1 MYIWQGR
8 RFQDIIAAMAEI
20 KQQLIT
26 LVLGK
31 VSRELA
37 GEVFNPSIIKSS
49 PVYYKTAV
57 PKQVVVGQEN
67 FTIGGREVTFHLR
80 GYQPDVL
87 LIQTTIE
94 VENIF
99 HKEGIFALEKQS
111 YEHSYR
117 ILKEY
122 GGDTLFSEAYSVFAV
137 TNYEGAPEQFLKY
150 QDVIVSLLKSE
161 VLELDPQEVQ
171 YTLGIK
177 IKYGNNDLSIIDW
190 DGAFLF
196 DPNGDIEEDME
207 LLMLAN
213 VQLLRYRILDHQI
226 DGRLSRMAELV
237 HKIPASGMRL
247 SSKEMMQR
255 MKETM
260 EIRMVS
266 ISELQR
272 LERDIKLIGDWY
284 SARFYELAASK
295 FKIDE
300 WRKTIRNKLE
310 SLEDTY
316 SLVVENFTVS
326 TKHRAEWVQI
336 IAFFVLQIGWFVILV
351 IELLQFLRRP

>member
-1 MYIWQGR
+1 
-8 RFQDIIAAMAEI
+8 MAEI

-37 GEVFNPSIIKSS
+37 GEVFNPAIIKSS

-57 PKQVVVGQEN
+57 PKQVLVGQEK
-67 FTIGGREVTFHLR
+67 FVIGGREVTFHLR

-99 HKEGIFALEKQS
+99 HKEGIFALERQS
-111 YEHSYR
+111 YEHSHR

-122 GGDTLFSEAYSVFAV
+122 GGDTLFSEEYSVFAV
-137 TNYEGAPEQFLKY
+137 TNYQGDPEQFLKHR
-150 QDVIVSLLKSE
+150 DVIVSLLKSE
-161 VLELDPQEVQ
+161 ILDLDPQEVQ
-171 YTLGIK
+171 YTLGSK
-177 IKYGNNDLSIIDW
+177 IKYSNNDMSIIDW

-196 DPNGDIEEDME
+196 DPKGDIEEDLK
-207 LLMLAN
+207 LLTLAN
-213 VQLLRYRILDHQI
+213 LQLLRHRILDHQI
-226 DGRLSRMAELV
+226 DGRLARMAELV
-237 HKIPASGMRL
+237 HNMPLSGTQLRGKDMA
-247 SSKEMMQR
+247 QR

-284 SARFYELAASK
+284 SARFYELATAK

-300 WRKTIRNKLE
+300 WRRTIRSKLE

-326 TKHRAEWVQI
+326 TKRRVEWVQI
-336 IAFFVLQIGWFVILV
+336 IAFFILQIGWFVLLV
-351 IELLQFLRRP
+351 IELLRFMRRP

>member
-1 MYIWQGR
+1 MAG
-8 RFQDIIAAMAEI
+8 MAEI

-31 VSRELA
+31 VTRELA
-37 GEVFNPSIIKSS
+37 GEVFNPTIIKSS

-57 PKQVVVGQEN
+57 PRQVIVGQEN
-67 FTIGGREVTFHLR
+67 FTIGGQNVTFHLR

-87 LIQTTIE
+87 LIQTTID

-99 HKEGIFALEKQS
+99 HKEGVFALEKQS

-117 ILKEY
+117 ILEEY
-122 GGDTLFSEAYSVFAV
+122 GGDSLFSEEYSVFVV
-137 TNYEGAPEQFLKY
+137 TNYQGDPDQFLKY
-150 QDVIVSLLKSE
+150 RDVIVSLLKSE
-161 VLELDPQEVQ
+161 ILDLDPQEVQ
-171 YTLGIK
+171 YTLGSR

-196 DPNGDIEEDME
+196 DPIGDIEEDLE
-207 LLMLAN
+207 LLTLAN
-213 VQLLRYRILDHQI
+213 LQLLRHRILDHQL
-226 DGRLSRMAELV
+226 DGRLSRMAQLV
-237 HKIPASGMRL
+237 HNMPAGGMHLRGKDL
-247 SSKEMMQR
+247 AQR

-284 SARFYELAASK
+284 SARFYELAATK
-295 FKIDE
+295 FKIDD
-300 WRKTIRNKLE
+300 WRRTIRSKLE

-326 TKHRAEWVQI
+326 TKYRAEWVQI
-336 IAFFVLQIGWFVILV
+336 ILFFILQFGWLFMLV
-351 IELLQFLRRP
+351 IEILRFLRKS

>member
-1 MYIWQGR
+1 
-8 RFQDIIAAMAEI
+8 MAEI

-31 VSRELA
+31 VSRQLT
-37 GEVFNPSIIKSS
+37 GEVFNPTVIKSS
-49 PVYYKTAV
+49 PVYYKAAV
-57 PKQVVVGQEN
+57 PRQVTVGQEN
-67 FTIGGREVTFHLR
+67 FTIGGQNVTFHLR

-87 LIQTTIE
+87 LIQTTID

-99 HKEGIFALEKQS
+99 HKEGIFSLEKQS

-122 GGDTLFSEAYSVFAV
+122 GGDLLFSEEYSVFAV
-137 TNYEGAPEQFLKY
+137 TNYQGDPEQFLKHR
-150 QDVIVSLLKSE
+150 DVIVSLLKSE
-161 VLELDPQEVQ
+161 MLDLDPQEVQ
-171 YTLGIK
+171 YTLGSK
-177 IKYGNNDLSIIDW
+177 IKYGNNDMSMIDW

-196 DPNGDIEEDME
+196 DPNGDIEEDLE
-207 LLMLAN
+207 LLTLAN
-213 VQLLRYRILDHQI
+213 LQLLRCRILDHQL

-237 HKIPASGMRL
+237 HNIPAGGIHMHGRDL
-247 SSKEMMQR
+247 TQK

-284 SARFYELAASK
+284 SARFYELAAAK

-300 WRKTIRNKLE
+300 WRRTIRSKLE

-326 TKHRAEWVQI
+326 AKHRAEWVQI
-336 IAFFVLQIGWFVILV
+336 IAFFVLQIGWLFMLV
-351 IELLQFLRRP
+351 IEILRFLRKS

>member
-1 MYIWQGR
+1 
-8 RFQDIIAAMAEI
+8 MAEI

-37 GEVFNPSIIKSS
+37 GEVFNPAIIKSS

-57 PKQVVVGQEN
+57 PRQVIVGQEN
-67 FTIGGREVTFHLR
+67 FTIGGKEVTFHLR

-99 HKEGIFALEKQS
+99 HKEGISALERQS
-111 YEHSYR
+111 YAHSYR

-122 GGDTLFSEAYSVFAV
+122 GGDTLFSEEYSVFAV
-137 TNYEGAPEQFLKY
+137 TNYQGDPEQFLKHR
-150 QDVIVSLLKSE
+150 DVIVSLLKSE
-161 VLELDPQEVQ
+161 MLDLDPQEVQ
-171 YTLGIK
+171 YTLGSK

-196 DPNGDIEEDME
+196 DPAGDIEEDLE
-207 LLMLAN
+207 LLTLAN
-213 VQLLRYRILDHQI
+213 LQLLRHRILDHQL
-226 DGRLSRMAELV
+226 DGRLARMAELV
-237 HKIPASGMRL
+237 RNIPVSGLRL
-247 SSKEMMQR
+247 RGKEIAQK

-260 EIRMVS
+260 EIRMGS

-284 SARFYELAASK
+284 SARFYELAAAK
-295 FKIDE
+295 FKIEE
-300 WRKTIRNKLE
+300 WRKTIRSKLE

-316 SLVVENFTVS
+316 SLVIGNFTVS
-326 TKHRAEWVQI
+326 IKHRVEWVQI
-336 IAFFVLQIGWFVILV
+336 IAFFILQIGWAVLLV
-351 IELLQFLRRP
+351 IELLRFMRHSR

>member
-1 MYIWQGR
+1 MG
-8 RFQDIIAAMAEI
+8 EI

-26 LVLGK
+26 LLLGK
-31 VSRELA
+31 VSRELS
-37 GEVFNPSIIKSS
+37 GEVFNPAIIKSS

-57 PKQVVVGQEN
+57 PRQVIVGQEKFN
-67 FTIGGREVTFHLR
+67 IGDKEVTFHLR

-94 VENIF
+94 VEDIF
-99 HKEGIFALEKQS
+99 HKEGISALEKQS
-111 YEHSYR
+111 YAHSYR

-122 GGDTLFSEAYSVFAV
+122 GGDTLFSEEYSVFAV
-137 TNYEGAPEQFLKY
+137 SNYRGDPDQFLKHR
-150 QDVIVSLLKSE
+150 DVIVSLLKSE
-161 VLELDPQEVQ
+161 IGDLDPQEVE
-171 YTLGIK
+171 YALGSK
-177 IKYGNNDLSIIDW
+177 IKYSNNDLSIIDW

-196 DPNGDIEEDME
+196 DPEGDIEEDLE
-207 LLMLAN
+207 LLTLAN
-213 VQLLRYRILDHQI
+213 LQLLRHRILDHQL
-226 DGRLSRMAELV
+226 DGRLARMAELV
-237 HKIPASGMRL
+237 HNIPVSGLQLRG
-247 SSKEMMQR
+247 KDIAQR

-284 SARFYELAASK
+284 SARFYELAAAK

-300 WRKTIRNKLE
+300 WRKTIRSKLE

-316 SLVVENFTVS
+316 SLIIGNFTVS
-326 TKHRAEWVQI
+326 VKHRAEWAQI
-336 IAFFVLQIGWFVILV
+336 IAFFILQIGWAILLV
-351 IELLQFLRRP
+351 IELVRLIRHSH

>member
-1 MYIWQGR
+1 
-8 RFQDIIAAMAEI
+8 MAEI

-26 LVLGK
+26 LLLGK

-37 GEVFNPSIIKSS
+37 GEVFNPTIIKSS

-57 PKQVVVGQEN
+57 PRQVIIGQEN
-67 FTIGGREVTFHLR
+67 FTIGGQNVTFHLR

-87 LIQTTIE
+87 LIQTTID

-99 HKEGIFALEKQS
+99 NKEGVFALEKQS

-122 GGDTLFSEAYSVFAV
+122 GGDSLFSEEYSVFAV
-137 TNYEGAPEQFLKY
+137 TNYQGDPDQFLKHRET
-150 QDVIVSLLKSE
+150 IVSLLKSE
-161 VLELDPQEVQ
+161 ILDLDPQEVQ
-171 YTLGIK
+171 YTLGSR

-196 DPNGDIEEDME
+196 DPNGDIEEDLE
-207 LLMLAN
+207 LLTLAN
-213 VQLLRYRILDHQI
+213 LQLLRNRILDHQL
-226 DGRLSRMAELV
+226 DARLARMVELV
-237 HKIPASGMRL
+237 HNMPAGGMHLRG
-247 SSKEMMQR
+247 KEIAQK

-260 EIRMVS
+260 EIRMIS

-284 SARFYELAASK
+284 SARFYELAAAK
-295 FKIDE
+295 FKIDD
-300 WRKTIRNKLE
+300 WRKTIRSKLE

-326 TKHRAEWVQI
+326 AKHRAEWVQI
-336 IAFFVLQIGWFVILV
+336 ILFFFLQIGWLVILV
-351 IELLQFLRRP
+351 IEFLHFIKNP

>member
-1 MYIWQGR
+1 
-8 RFQDIIAAMAEI
+8 MAEI

-37 GEVFNPSIIKSS
+37 GEVFNPAIIKSS

-57 PKQVVVGQEN
+57 PKQVLVGQEK
-67 FTIGGREVTFHLR
+67 FVIGGREVTFHLR

-99 HKEGIFALEKQS
+99 HKEGIFALERQS
-111 YEHSYR
+111 YEHSHR

-122 GGDTLFSEAYSVFAV
+122 GGDTLFSEEYSVFAV
-137 TNYEGAPEQFLKY
+137 TNYQGDPEQFLKHR
-150 QDVIVSLLKSE
+150 DVIVSLLKSE
-161 VLELDPQEVQ
+161 ILDLDPQEVQ
-171 YTLGIK
+171 YTLGSK
-177 IKYGNNDLSIIDW
+177 IKYSNNDMSIIDW

-196 DPNGDIEEDME
+196 DPKGDIEEDLK
-207 LLMLAN
+207 LLTLAN
-213 VQLLRYRILDHQI
+213 LQLLRHRILDHQI
-226 DGRLSRMAELV
+226 DGRLARMAELV
-237 HKIPASGMRL
+237 HNMPLSGTQLRGKDMA
-247 SSKEMMQR
+247 QR

-284 SARFYELAASK
+284 SARFYELAAAK

-300 WRKTIRNKLE
+300 WRRTIRSKLE

-326 TKHRAEWVQI
+326 TKRRVEWVQI
-336 IAFFVLQIGWFVILV
+336 IAFFILQIGWFVLLV
-351 IELLQFLRRP
+351 IELLRFMRRP

>member
-1 MYIWQGR
+1 
-8 RFQDIIAAMAEI
+8 MAEI

-26 LVLGK
+26 LVLGR
-31 VSRELA
+31 VSRELSGKEFDPA
-37 GEVFNPSIIKSS
+37 IIKSS

-57 PKQVVVGQEN
+57 PRQVIVGQEN
-67 FTIGGREVTFHLR
+67 FTIGGKNVTFHLR

-94 VENIF
+94 VEDIF
-99 HKEGIFALEKQS
+99 HKTVFSLERQS

-122 GGDTLFSEAYSVFAV
+122 GGDSLFSEAYSVFAV
-137 TNYEGAPEQFLKY
+137 THYQGEPEQFLRH
-150 QDVIVSLLKSE
+150 QDIIASLLKSE
-161 VLELDPQEVQ
+161 EQQALDPQEVQ
-171 YTLGIK
+171 YTLGNK
-177 IKYGNNDLSIIDW
+177 IKYGDNDLSIIDW

-196 DPNGDIEEDME
+196 DSNGDIEEDLE
-207 LLMLAN
+207 LLTLAN
-213 VQLLRYRILDHQI
+213 LQLLRCRILDHQL
-226 DGRLSRMAELV
+226 DSRLSRMVELI
-237 HKIPASGMRL
+237 HNIPAGKASLRSADL
-247 SSKEMMQR
+247 SQKL
-255 MKETM
+255 KETI

-284 SARFYELAASK
+284 SARFYELVAAK
-295 FKIDE
+295 FKIDD
-300 WRKTIRNKLE
+300 WRKTIRGKLE

-326 TKHRAEWVQI
+326 AKHRAEWVQI
-336 IAFFVLQIGWFVILV
+336 VVFFILQVGWLALII
-351 IELLQFLRRP
+351 IELIRLVWGR

>member
-1 MYIWQGR
+1 
-8 RFQDIIAAMAEI
+8 MAEI
-20 KQQLIT
+20 KQKLIT

-37 GEVFNPSIIKSS
+37 GEVFNPAVIASS
-49 PVYYKTAV
+49 PVYYKAAV
-57 PKQVVVGQEN
+57 PKQVIVGQEN
-67 FTIGGREVTFHLR
+67 FTIGGKEVTFHLR

-122 GGDTLFSEAYSVFAV
+122 GGDTLFSEEYSVFAV
-137 TNYEGAPEQFLKY
+137 THYQGDPDQFLKHR
-150 QDVIVSLLKSE
+150 DVIVSLLKSE
-161 VLELDPQEVQ
+161 ILDLDPQEVQ
-171 YTLGIK
+171 YTLGSK

-196 DPNGDIEEDME
+196 DPAGDIEEDME
-207 LLMLAN
+207 LLTLAN
-213 VQLLRYRILDHQI
+213 LQLLRYRVLDHQL
-226 DGRLSRMAELV
+226 DGRLARMAELV
-237 HKIPASGMRL
+237 RNIPVSGLRL
-247 SSKEMMQR
+247 RGKEMAQK

-260 EIRMVS
+260 EIRMGS

-284 SARFYELAASK
+284 SARFYELAAAK
-295 FKIDE
+295 FKIEE
-300 WRKTIRNKLE
+300 WRKTIRSKLE

-316 SLVVENFTVS
+316 SLVIGNFTVS
-326 TKHRAEWVQI
+326 VKHRAEWAQI
-336 IAFFVLQIGWFVILV
+336 IAFFILQIGWFVLLV
-351 IELLQFLRRP
+351 IELLRFMGR

>member
-1 MYIWQGR
+1 
-8 RFQDIIAAMAEI
+8 MAEI

-31 VSRELA
+31 VTGELT
-37 GEVFNPSIIKSS
+37 GEVFNPTIIKSS

-57 PKQVVVGQEN
+57 PRQVIVGQEN
-67 FTIGGREVTFHLR
+67 FTIGGQNVTFHLR

-87 LIQTTIE
+87 LIQTTID

-99 HKEGIFALEKQS
+99 HKEGNFSLEKQS

-122 GGDTLFSEAYSVFAV
+122 GGDSLFSEEYSVFAV
-137 TNYEGAPEQFLKY
+137 ANYQGDPDQFLKHR
-150 QDVIVSLLKSE
+150 DVIVSLLKSE
-161 VLELDPQEVQ
+161 ILDLDPQEVQ
-171 YTLGIK
+171 YTLGSR

-196 DPNGDIEEDME
+196 DPNGDIAEDLE
-207 LLMLAN
+207 LLTLAN
-213 VQLLRYRILDHQI
+213 LQLLRHRILDHQL
-226 DGRLSRMAELV
+226 DSRLARMVELV
-237 HKIPASGMRL
+237 HNIPVGTRYL
-247 SSKEMMQR
+247 RDKELAQR

-284 SARFYELAASK
+284 SARFYELATAK

-300 WRKTIRNKLE
+300 WRRTIRSKLE
-310 SLEDTY
+310 SLEDAY
-316 SLVVENFTVS
+316 SLVIGNFTVS
-326 TKHRAEWVQI
+326 TKYRAEWAQI
-336 IAFFVLQIGWFVILV
+336 IAFFILQIGWFVLLV
-351 IELLQFLRRP
+351 IELLRFMRKS

>member
-1 MYIWQGR
+1 
-8 RFQDIIAAMAEI
+8 MAET

-37 GEVFNPSIIKSS
+37 GEVFNPAIIKSS

-57 PKQVVVGQEN
+57 PKQVIVGQEK
-67 FTIGGREVTFHLR
+67 FTIGGKEVTFHLR

-87 LIQTTIE
+87 LVQTTIE

-99 HKEGIFALEKQS
+99 HKEGIFALERQS
-111 YEHSYR
+111 YGHSYR

-122 GGDTLFSEAYSVFAV
+122 GGDTLFSEEYSVFAV
-137 TNYEGAPEQFLKY
+137 ANYEGAPEQFLKY
-150 QDVIVSLLKSE
+150 QGVIVSLLKSE
-161 VLELDPQEVQ
+161 MLELDPQEVQ
-171 YTLGIK
+171 YTLGSK

-196 DPNGDIEEDME
+196 DPNGDIEEDLE
-207 LLMLAN
+207 LLTLAN
-213 VQLLRYRILDHQI
+213 LQLLRHRILDHQL

-237 HKIPASGMRL
+237 HNIPVSGMQLRGKDL
-247 SSKEMMQR
+247 AQK

-284 SARFYELAASK
+284 SARFYELAAAK

-300 WRKTIRNKLE
+300 WRRTIRSKLE

-326 TKHRAEWVQI
+326 TKHRVEWVQI
-336 IAFFVLQIGWFVILV
+336 IAFFILQIGWFVLLV
-351 IELLQFLRRP
+351 IELLHFMRNP

>member
-1 MYIWQGR
+1 
-8 RFQDIIAAMAEI
+8 MAEV
-20 KQQLIT
+20 KQRLIT
-26 LVLGK
+26 LLLGK
-31 VSRELA
+31 VSKELT
-37 GEVFNPSIIKSS
+37 GEVFNPAIIKSS
-49 PVYYKTAV
+49 PVYYKAAV
-57 PKQVVVGQEN
+57 PKQVIVGQEN
-67 FTIGGREVTFHLR
+67 YTIGGKNVTYHLR

-94 VENIF
+94 VEDIF
-99 HKEGIFALEKQS
+99 HKGVFALEKQS

-117 ILKEY
+117 ILEKY
-122 GGDTLFSEAYSVFAV
+122 GGDLLFSEEYSVFAV
-137 TNYEGAPEQFLKY
+137 TNYEGAPEQFL
-150 QDVIVSLLKSE
+150 DNRDIIASLLKSE
-161 VLELDPQEVQ
+161 ELLELDPQEIQ
-171 YTLGIK
+171 YTLSSR

-207 LLMLAN
+207 LLTLAN
-213 VQLLRYRILDHQI
+213 LQLLRCRILDHQI
-226 DGRLSRMAELV
+226 DGRLARMAELV
-237 HKIPASGMRL
+237 RNMPVGGSLRSGDL
-247 SSKEMMQR
+247 AQK

-260 EIRMVS
+260 EIRMIS

-284 SARFYELAASK
+284 SARFYELAAGK

-300 WRKTIRNKLE
+300 WRKTIRSKLE

-326 TKHRAEWVQI
+326 AKHRAEWIQI
-336 IAFFVLQIGWFVILV
+336 IAFFVLQIGWLILIV
-351 IELLQFLRRP
+351 MELIHFTKQP

>member
-1 MYIWQGR
+1 MA
-8 RFQDIIAAMAEI
+8 DMAEI

-31 VSRELA
+31 ITQELA
-37 GEVFNPSIIKSS
+37 GEVFNPTIIKSS

-57 PKQVVVGQEN
+57 PRQVIVGQEN
-67 FTIGGREVTFHLR
+67 FTIGGQNVTFHLR

-87 LIQTTIE
+87 LVQTTID

-99 HKEGIFALEKQS
+99 NKEGVFSLEKQS

-122 GGDTLFSEAYSVFAV
+122 DGDSLFSEEYSVFAV
-137 TNYEGAPEQFLKY
+137 TNYQGDPDQFLKY
-150 QDVIVSLLKSE
+150 RDIIVSLLKSE
-161 VLELDPQEVQ
+161 ILDLDPQEVQ
-171 YTLGIK
+171 YTLGSR

-190 DGAFLF
+190 DGTFLF
-196 DPNGDIEEDME
+196 DPNGDIEEDLE
-207 LLMLAN
+207 LLTLAN
-213 VQLLRYRILDHQI
+213 LQLLRHRILDHQL

-237 HKIPASGMRL
+237 HNIPVGTKHLRG
-247 SSKEMMQR
+247 KEMVQK

-284 SARFYELAASK
+284 SARFYELAATK

-300 WRKTIRNKLE
+300 WRRTIRSKLE

-326 TKHRAEWVQI
+326 TKYRAEWVQI
-336 IAFFVLQIGWFVILV
+336 ILFFILQFGWLVLLV
-351 IELLQFLRRP
+351 IEFLRFMRKS

>member
-1 MYIWQGR
+1 
-8 RFQDIIAAMAEI
+8 MAEI

-26 LVLGK
+26 LLLGK
-31 VSRELA
+31 VTQELA
-37 GEVFNPSIIKSS
+37 GEVFNPTIIKSS

-57 PKQVVVGQEN
+57 PRQVIVGQQN
-67 FTIGGREVTFHLR
+67 FTIGGQNVTFHLR

-87 LIQTTIE
+87 LIQTTID

-99 HKEGIFALEKQS
+99 NKEGVFVLEKQS
-111 YEHSYR
+111 YEHSHR

-122 GGDTLFSEAYSVFAV
+122 GGDSLFSEEYSVFVV
-137 TNYEGAPEQFLKY
+137 TNYQGDPDQFLKHR
-150 QDVIVSLLKSE
+150 DVIVSLLKSE
-161 VLELDPQEVQ
+161 ILDLDPQEVQ
-171 YTLGIK
+171 YTLGSR

-196 DPNGDIEEDME
+196 DPSGDIGEDLE
-207 LLMLAN
+207 LLTLAN
-213 VQLLRYRILDHQI
+213 LQLLRHRILDHQL

-237 HKIPASGMRL
+237 HNIPAGGMRL
-247 SSKEMMQR
+247 RGKDLAQK

-284 SARFYELAASK
+284 SARFYELAATK

-300 WRKTIRNKLE
+300 WRKTIRSKLE
-310 SLEDTY
+310 SVEDTY

-336 IAFFVLQIGWFVILV
+336 ILFFILQLGWLFMLV
-351 IELLQFLRRP
+351 IEILRFLRKS